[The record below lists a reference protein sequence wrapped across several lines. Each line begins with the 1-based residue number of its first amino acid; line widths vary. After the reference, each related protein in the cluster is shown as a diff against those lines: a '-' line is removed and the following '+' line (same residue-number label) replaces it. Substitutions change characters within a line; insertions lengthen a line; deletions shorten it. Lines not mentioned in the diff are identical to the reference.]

1 MLRSLI
7 AAALAISL
15 PTFAQETAAEAT
27 QPEATF
33 AAEGTVMK
41 VTARASDDGVDWA
54 EITFK
59 VTRCIAGPCTSHQ
72 SMKVVMAFS
81 QWRGKHG
88 ETLGLVRYD
97 WKDKAGA
104 PRTWALAHRLD
115 DIDQKERFDVDC
127 EKAVATVGAP
137 SSDSAVATR

>member
-7 AAALAISL
+7 AAALAVSV
-15 PTFAQETAAEAT
+15 PTFADEAAPEAT

-33 AAEGTVMK
+33 AAEGAVMK
-41 VTARASDDGVDWA
+41 VAARSSDDGVDWA

-59 VTRCIAGPCTSHQ
+59 VTRCIAGPCTPHQ

-97 WKDKAGA
+97 WKDKTGG
-104 PRTWALAHRLD
+104 PRNWALAHRLD
-115 DIDQKERFDVDC
+115 DADQKERFDVDC
-127 EKAVATVGAP
+127 ERAVASVGAP

>member
-7 AAALAISL
+7 AAALVVSI
-15 PTFAQETAAEAT
+15 PTFADEASSEAT
-27 QPEATF
+27 SPEATF

-41 VTARASDDGVDWA
+41 VSPRSSDDGVDWA

-59 VTRCIAGPCTSHQ
+59 VTRCIAGPCSTYQ

-88 ETLGLVRYD
+88 DTLGLVRYD
-97 WKDKAGA
+97 WKDKAGG

-115 DIDQKERFDVDC
+115 DMGEKERFEVDC
-127 EKAVATVGAP
+127 EKAVANVGAP
-137 SSDSAVATR
+137 SGDSAVATR